1 MIALAAIAVT
11 MGVGGALGAATLIAR
26 RRWMIV
32 TVRGHSM
39 TPTLHSGER
48 LVVRRWSRGATPAV
62 GDVIVF
68 LPDEL
73 GYRIKRVAAI
83 AGDPVPAWLGR
94 DTGACIP
101 AGHVVV
107 RGDNPRSEGSRE
119 LGYIPIGAIVA
130 RHRADR

>member
-11 MGVGGALGAATLIAR
+11 IGAAGALGAIAR
-26 RRWMIV
+26 RRWMVV

-39 TPTLHSGER
+39 TPTLHSGDR
-48 LVVRRWSRGATPAV
+48 LVARRWIRGAMPAV

-68 LPDEL
+68 LPDDR

-94 DTGACIP
+94 DPGACIP
-101 AGHVVV
+101 AGHVIV

-119 LGYIPIGAIVA
+119 LGYIPIGAIIA
-130 RHRADR
+130 RHVAGRSH

>member
-11 MGVGGALGAATLIAR
+11 IGVVGALGAIAR
-26 RRWMIV
+26 RRWMVV

-39 TPTLHSGER
+39 TPTLHSGDR
-48 LVVRRWSRGATPAV
+48 LVVRRWIRGAMPAV

-68 LPDEL
+68 LPDDR

-94 DTGACIP
+94 DPGACIP
-101 AGHVVV
+101 AGHVIV

-119 LGYIPIGAIVA
+119 LGYIPLGAIIA
-130 RHRADR
+130 RHVAGRSH

>member
-11 MGVGGALGAATLIAR
+11 IGVVGALGAIAR
-26 RRWMIV
+26 RCWMVV

-39 TPTLHSGER
+39 TPTLHSGDR
-48 LVVRRWSRGATPAV
+48 LVVRRWIRGAMPAV

-68 LPDEL
+68 LPDDL

-94 DTGACIP
+94 DPGACIP
-101 AGHVVV
+101 AGHVIV
-107 RGDNPRSEGSRE
+107 RGDNPRSEGSRK
-119 LGYIPIGAIVA
+119 LGYIPIGAIIA
-130 RHRADR
+130 RHVAGRSH